1 MATSQRL
8 VRTPQAGGLRYY
20 CTDDRGVLLEATAR
34 ATKQPSGRRNIP
46 ASATSLT
53 ARTDESIGVARWIVG
68 LDAIE
73 IIRLAEDAFDVRI
86 EDAEVE
92 KTARGSTR

>member
-1 MATSQRL
+1 
-8 VRTPQAGGLRYY
+8 
-20 CTDDRGVLLEATAR
+20 
-34 ATKQPSGRRNIP
+34 
-46 ASATSLT
+46 LT